1 MSWLSHIRK
10 ILINYLCV
18 CTKSIPKTRRRFMAQ
33 MVLPDDE
40 RGQRLLFAD
49 WYVNSNINASS
60 GFKWK
65 GRHRGVA
72 AMGEDERAVRR
83 EYVDVYE
90 SGDGGWLGPSASS
103 GSKRKS
109 ATGDSIKKGAASGR
123 GLKASLSSTSSSQ
136 TSGKRKERR
145 SGASSSDLPPGSSSS
160 RDQQGQEQSPG
171 ERRRSRRMQSDLE
184 RERQLIER
192 TMQREALRLHQ
203 RRIENLPRIQF
214 EQPGEGTS
222 MDLDMDDVAFGDGID
237 LDSYDDFDPA

>member
-1 MSWLSHIRK
+1 MRK
-10 ILINYLCV
+10 LINCLCV
-18 CTKSIPKTRRRFMAQ
+18 YAKSIPKTRRRFMAQ

-49 WYVNSNINASS
+49 WYVNSNINAPP
-60 GFKWK
+60 GLKWK
-65 GRHRGVA
+65 GRRRSVA

-90 SGDGGWLGPSASS
+90 SGDGGWLGPSTSS

-109 ATGDSIKKGAASGR
+109 AAGDSIKKVAPSGR
-123 GLKASLSSTSSSQ
+123 GLKASLSPTPSSQ
-136 TSGKRKERR
+136 ASDKRKERR
-145 SGASSSDLPPGSSSS
+145 SGASSSDLPSGSSSS

-171 ERRRSRRMQSDLE
+171 ERRRSRRMQNDLE

-203 RRIENLPRIQF
+203 RRIENLPRVQF
-214 EQPGEGTS
+214 EEPEEGTP
-222 MDLDMDDVAFGDGID
+222 MDLDMDDVAFGDNID
-237 LDSYDDFDPA
+237 PDSYDDFDHA